1 MSVFHDFYIQSP
13 DAIFDE
19 FEISVM
25 RINNKY
31 VFESALGI
39 DDNDLFSEAETP
51 SNVPKKSW
59 LSSMAERIGRLIKD
73 FCNMIK
79 NMFSFKGHLTLDDY
93 KNSDTGK
100 AQIDYDLRVVQDGV
114 DAEVRKGRKLI
125 QAISKGTHIDDA
137 EVERFVDGTANIL
150 KKFAIPT
157 IVTIGSIAS
166 FKAWE
171 AKANKTNDEM
181 QNAAKEG
188 ENATPENK
196 SKIQKIYSS
205 MAKLVNE
212 GLKART
218 ICIKQIQNASNK
230 NKKNK

>member
-1 MSVFHDFYIQSP
+1 MSVFQDFYIQSP

-31 VFESALGI
+31 AFESALGI
-39 DDNDLFSEAETP
+39 DNNDLFSEAETP
-51 SNVPKKSW
+51 SNGTKKSW

-79 NMFSFKGHLTLDDY
+79 NMFSFQGHLTLDDY

-137 EVERFVDGTANIL
+137 EVEKFVDGAANML
-150 KKFAIPT
+150 KKFAVPT
-157 IVTIGSIAS
+157 IVTLGSIAS

-171 AKANKTNDEM
+171 AKANKTNEEM

-188 ENATPENK
+188 ENTTPENK

-218 ICIKQIQNASNK
+218 ICIKQMQNASNK
-230 NKKNK
+230 NKKK